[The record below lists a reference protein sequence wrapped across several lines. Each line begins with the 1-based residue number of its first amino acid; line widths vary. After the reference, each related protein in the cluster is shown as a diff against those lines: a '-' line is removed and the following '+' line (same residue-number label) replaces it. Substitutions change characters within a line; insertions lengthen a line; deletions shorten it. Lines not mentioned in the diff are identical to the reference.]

1 MIHTNSKLVDE
12 RGVKCFYKVANIWNA
27 TKNPWFKVDQRSIT
41 DRFKKLLETFVADR
55 IAEDKV

>member
-1 MIHTNSKLVDE
+1 MIHTNSK

-41 DRFKKLLETFVADR
+41 DRFKKLLETFVAER